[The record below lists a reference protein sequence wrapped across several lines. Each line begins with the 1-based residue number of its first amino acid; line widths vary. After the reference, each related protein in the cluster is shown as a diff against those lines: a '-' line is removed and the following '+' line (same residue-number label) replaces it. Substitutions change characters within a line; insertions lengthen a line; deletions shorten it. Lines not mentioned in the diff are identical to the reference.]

1 LLSGLIRAGLLCG
14 CAGPLM
20 AYSVLTHEAI
30 IDKAWLSDIQ
40 PLLVRRFP
48 SSSAD
53 DLRKAH
59 AYAYGG
65 AIIQDMGYYP
75 FGSKLFTDLTHY
87 VRSGDFVLNLLNQAQ
102 DLNEY
107 AFALG
112 SLAHFAAD
120 NRGHPEAINRTVPI
134 MYQKLKNKFGSAV
147 TYADDP
153 SAHLKVEFAFDV
165 IEVAQGHYAPEA
177 YHDFI
182 GFEVAKPVLE
192 RAFFQTY
199 SIPMSALFR
208 SEDLA
213 LGTYRFSVSTLLPK
227 ATKAAW
233 SSNRDQILKAQPTM
247 VEQTFVYSFSRA
259 GYEKE
264 WGSNYERPGL
274 LARIIA
280 FVFRIV
286 PRIGPFKALAF
297 RPPPSQATDMFAQSF
312 QDTLNQYR
320 SFLAAQRRGT
330 LRLPNENFDLGKP
343 TEPGRYRLADRAYAT
358 LVDKLHDKPISPEL
372 RANILAFYSNL
383 DAPFDTKRDRKA
395 WAKLLLE
402 IAEIKG
408 QNGAGGGPAE

>member
-1 LLSGLIRAGLLCG
+1 
-14 CAGPLM
+14 M

-247 VEQTFVYSFSRA
+247 VEQTFVYSLSRA

-408 QNGAGGGPAE
+408 QNTAGDGPAE

>member
-1 LLSGLIRAGLLCG
+1 MRSSLVCVCLLCC
-14 CAGPLM
+14 CAWPGA

-30 IDKAWLSDIQ
+30 IDAAWMTDIQ
-40 PLLVRRFP
+40 PLLVQRFP
-48 SSSAD
+48 SASPE

-87 VRSGDFVLNLLNQAQ
+87 VRSGDFVLNLLHEAQ

-120 NRGHPEAINRTVPI
+120 NRGHPEAINRAVPI
-134 MYQKLKNKFGSAV
+134 MYGKLKRKFGPV
-147 TYADDP
+147 ITYADNP
-153 SAHLKVEFAFDV
+153 AAHLKVEFAFDV
-165 IEVAQGHYAPEA
+165 IEVAQGHYAPDA

-192 RAFFQTY
+192 RAFLKTY
-199 SIPMSALFR
+199 SLQMSTLFR

-233 SSNRDQILKAQPTM
+233 SAKRDEILKAQPNLA
-247 VEQTFVYSFSRA
+247 EETFVYSLSRA
-259 GYEKE
+259 AYEKE
-264 WGSNYERPGL
+264 WGSNYERPGI
-274 LARIIA
+274 LARVVA

-286 PRIGPFKALAF
+286 PKIGPFKALAF
-297 RPPPSQATDMFAQSF
+297 RMPSDPAPAMFAQSLK
-312 QDTLNQYR
+312 DAVDQYR
-320 SFLAAQRRGT
+320 ALLAAHRRGI
-330 LRLPNENFDLGKP
+330 LRLSNENFDLGTP
-343 TEPGRYRLADRAYAT
+343 TQPGKYRLADNAYAT

-372 RANILAFYSNL
+372 RQNILAFYSDL
-383 DAPFDTKRDRKA
+383 DAPVETKRNPKA
-395 WAKLLLE
+395 WAKLLTQL
-402 IAEIKG
+402 AEIRG
-408 QNGAGGGPAE
+408 EQSRIGERH

>member
-1 LLSGLIRAGLLCG
+1 
-14 CAGPLM
+14 M

-30 IDKAWLSDIQ
+30 VDQAWISDIQ

-48 SSSAD
+48 SATAE

-87 VRSGDFVLNLLNQAQ
+87 VRSGDFVVNMLHEAQ
-102 DLNEY
+102 DLDEY

-120 NRGHPEAINRTVPI
+120 NRGHPEAINRAVPMI
-134 MYQKLKNKFGSAV
+134 YVKLAKKFGPVV

-153 SAHLKVEFAFDV
+153 SAHLKAEFAFDV
-165 IEVAQGHYAPEA
+165 VQVAQGNYAPQA

-192 RAFFQTY
+192 RAFLKTY
-199 SIPMSALFR
+199 SIEMSTLFR

-213 LGTYRFSVSTLLPK
+213 LGTYRFSVSSIVPK

-233 SSNRDQILKAQPTM
+233 NTKKDEILQTQPTM
-247 VEQTFVYSFSRA
+247 EQERYVYSLSRA
-259 GYEKE
+259 DYEKE
-264 WGSNYERPGL
+264 WGSNYERPGI
-274 LARIIA
+274 LARIIS
-280 FVFRIV
+280 FVFRII
-286 PRIGPFKALAF
+286 PKFGPFKALAF
-297 RPPPSQATDMFAQSF
+297 RLPPAPATAMFAQSF

-320 SFLAAQRRGT
+320 ALLMAHRRGT
-330 LRLPNENFDLGKP
+330 LRLPNENFDLGMP
-343 TEPGRYRLADRAYAT
+343 TEPGKYRLADRAYAT
-358 LVDKLHDKPISPEL
+358 LVDKLHGKPISPEL
-372 RANILAFYSNL
+372 RSNILAFYSDL
-383 DAPFDTKRDRKA
+383 DAPFATKRDRKA
-395 WAKLLLE
+395 WGKLLSQL
-402 IAEIKG
+402 AEIKG
-408 QNGAGGGPAE
+408 QNAGGASQE

>member
-1 LLSGLIRAGLLCG
+1 MLSGLIRAGLLCG

-247 VEQTFVYSFSRA
+247 VEQTFVYSLSRA

-408 QNGAGGGPAE
+408 QNAAGGGPAE